1 MGLLDGK
8 VVFITGAARG
18 QGRAHAVTAA
28 KEGADV
34 IISDICSP
42 IDGIRYELASKE
54 DLDKTQALV
63 EQQGRRALSAIADV
77 RDQDALDAAVALG
90 LDAFGRIDAVISNAG
105 LWDLG
110 PKAWEIS
117 EDIWTVVTDV
127 VLGGTFRTIKATAP
141 HLVGQRNGS
150 IVCIASVG
158 GIEATAGYTHY
169 IAAKHGVIGLMQNT
183 ALEIAEDNVRCNAVC
198 PGAVDAKIWD
208 NPMGHNLFV
217 APGETA
223 NREVAMSATYG
234 YAPLAGRAALP
245 PDATSKAACFLMSDY
260 AEHITGVALPVDA
273 GHLLLPGVNFAPQ
286 TEGPE
291 ADRYRPPTVSPD
303 DL

>member
-34 IISDICSP
+34 IISDICAP
-42 IDGIRYELASKE
+42 IDGLRYELASKD
-54 DLDKTQALV
+54 DLAKTQQLV
-63 EQQGRRALSAIADV
+63 EKEGRRAVSAIADV
-77 RDQDALDAAVALG
+77 REQDSLDAAVQLG
-90 LDAFGRIDAVISNAG
+90 LDTFGRLDAVIANAG

-110 PKAWEIS
+110 PKAWETS
-117 EDIWTVVTDV
+117 EQMWTTVTDV
-127 VLGGTFRTIKATAP
+127 VMGGTFRTIKATAP
-141 HLVGQRNGS
+141 HLVEQRNGA

-158 GIEATAGYTHY
+158 GLEATAGYTAY
-169 IAAKHGVIGLMQNT
+169 ISAKHGVIGLMQNT
-183 ALEIAEDNVRCNAVC
+183 ALEIAEYNVRCNAVC

-208 NPMGHNLFV
+208 NPMGYGLFV
-217 APGETA
+217 PPGETA
-223 NREVAMSATYG
+223 DRQVAMNVIYG

-245 PDATSKAACFLMSDY
+245 PDATSKAACFLLSDY

-291 ADRYRPPTVSPD
+291 ADRYRPPAVSPD

>member
-34 IISDICSP
+34 IITDICSP
-42 IDGIRYELASKE
+42 VDGIRYALASKE

-63 EQQGRRALSAIADV
+63 EKQGRRAVSALADV
-77 RDQDALDAAVALG
+77 RDQGALDAAVALG
-90 LDAFGRIDAVISNAG
+90 LDAFGRLDAVIANAG

-110 PKAWEIS
+110 PKSWEIT
-117 EDIWTVVTDV
+117 EQMWTTVTDV

-141 HLVGQRNGS
+141 HLVEQRGGA

-158 GIEATAGYTHY
+158 GLEATAGYTHY
-169 IAAKHGVIGLMQNT
+169 ITAKHGVLGLMKNT
-183 ALEIAEDNVRCNAVC
+183 ALEIAEYNVRCNAVC

-208 NPMGHNLFV
+208 NPMGHQLFV

-223 NREVAMSATYG
+223 NRDVAIAATYG
-234 YAPLAGRAALP
+234 YAPLAGRPALP
-245 PDATSKAACFLMSDY
+245 PNATSNAACWLLSDY

-291 ADRYRPPTVSPD
+291 ADRYRSPAQSPD

>member
-34 IISDICSP
+34 VITDICEP
-42 IDGIRYELASKE
+42 IDGVRYELANKD
-54 DLDKTQALV
+54 DLAKTQALV
-63 EQQGRRALSAIADV
+63 EQTGRRVVSAVADV
-77 RDQDALDAAVALG
+77 RDQDALDRAVALG
-90 LDAFGRIDAVISNAG
+90 LDTFGRLDAVIANAG
-105 LWDLG
+105 VWDLG
-110 PKAWEIS
+110 PKAWETS
-117 EDIWTVVTDV
+117 EQMWTTVTDV

-141 HLVGQRNGS
+141 HLVAERSGA

-158 GIEATAGYTHY
+158 GIEATAGYTAY
-169 IAAKHGVIGLMQNT
+169 ITAKHGVIGLMQNT
-183 ALEIAEDNVRCNAVC
+183 ALEIAEYNVRCNAVC

-208 NPMGHNLFV
+208 NPMGHGLFV
-217 APGETA
+217 PPGEPA
-223 NREVAMSATYG
+223 SRDIAVGIIYG
-234 YAPLAGRAALP
+234 YAPLAGRSALP
-245 PDATSKAACFLMSDY
+245 PNATSNAACWLLSDY
-260 AEHITGVALPVDA
+260 SEHITGVALPVDA

-286 TEGPE
+286 TEGAE
-291 ADRYRPPTVSPD
+291 ADRYRPPAQAPD

>member
-34 IISDICSP
+34 VITDICSP
-42 IDGIRYELASKE
+42 IDGLRYELASKD
-54 DLDKTQALV
+54 DLAKTQALV
-63 EQQGRRALSAIADV
+63 EQTGRRVVSAIADV
-77 RDQDALDAAVALG
+77 RDQDSLDRAVRLG
-90 LDAFGRIDAVISNAG
+90 LDTFGRLDAVIANAG

-110 PKAWEIS
+110 PKGWETTEQMWS
-117 EDIWTVVTDV
+117 TVTDV

-141 HLVGQRNGS
+141 HLIERRNGA

-158 GIEATAGYTHY
+158 GLEATAGYTSY
-169 IAAKHGVIGLMQNT
+169 ITAKHGVIGLMQNT
-183 ALEIAEDNVRCNAVC
+183 ALEIGEYNVRCNAVC
-198 PGAVDAKIWD
+198 PGAIDTKIWD
-208 NPMGHNLFV
+208 NSMGYQMFV
-217 APGETA
+217 TPDQTPG
-223 NREVAMSATYG
+223 RDVAMAAIYG

-245 PDATSKAACFLMSDY
+245 PNATSNAACWLLSDY

-286 TEGPE
+286 TQGAE
-291 ADRYRPPTVSPD
+291 ADRYRPPVQSPD

>member
-34 IISDICSP
+34 IITDICSP
-42 IDGIRYELASKE
+42 VDGIRYALASKE

-63 EQQGRRALSAIADV
+63 EKEGRRAVTAVADV
-77 RDQDALDAAVALG
+77 RDQASLDAAVALG
-90 LDAFGRIDAVISNAG
+90 LDAFGRLDAVIANAG

-110 PKAWEIS
+110 PKSWEIT
-117 EDIWTVVTDV
+117 EQMWTTVTDV

-141 HLVGQRNGS
+141 HLVEQRGGA

-158 GIEATAGYTHY
+158 GLEATAGYTHY
-169 IAAKHGVIGLMQNT
+169 ITAKHGVLGLMKNT
-183 ALEIAEDNVRCNAVC
+183 ALEIAEYNVRCNAVC

-208 NPMGHNLFV
+208 NPMGHQLFV
-217 APGETA
+217 APA
-223 NREVAMSATYG
+223 R
-234 YAPLAGRAALP
+234 L
-245 PDATSKAACFLMSDY
+245 
-260 AEHITGVALPVDA
+260 
-273 GHLLLPGVNFAPQ
+273 
-286 TEGPE
+286 
-291 ADRYRPPTVSPD
+291 PTVMSQ
-303 DL
+303 